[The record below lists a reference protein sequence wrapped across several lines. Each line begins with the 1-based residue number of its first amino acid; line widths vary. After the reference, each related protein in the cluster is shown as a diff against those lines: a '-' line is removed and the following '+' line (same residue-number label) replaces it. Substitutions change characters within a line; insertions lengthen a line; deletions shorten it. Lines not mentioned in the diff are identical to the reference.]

1 MAAHPLSVA
10 LTLDRLQAAGLIRA
24 LIASPVVVLGGGFV
38 GVMVVV
44 RLAALA
50 QGLSLGASE
59 AGLAGGTVAA
69 VVFLALTLSIAPRE
83 RAREGPLGFAFIA
96 PRFTGRVAAVRAG
109 LLSAPLLILALTL
122 IVLKRPDLAVA
133 GGVGLI
139 SGSVSGLALG
149 VLVIRLTALGT
160 ASTSL
165 RRLERPFLRMAPA
178 VSSGVAALAL
188 ALVAARLQA
197 QGADQ
202 AAQAAAV
209 AGLGLAALGA
219 LRVDTVRFALIA
231 SLPTSLWRS
240 LLPLLLLPLLICGAV
255 ATAMLLLLGTAP
267 APALGLG
274 GLAGLAGATLR
285 VLMALSSLG
294 RSQVG
299 AQQAAAVELLILTLL
314 GLSGLFLLAPLW
326 IAFRTIW
333 LWRRAERVRW
343 REATT

>member
-1 MAAHPLSVA
+1 MAAHPLSAA

-24 LIASPVVVLGGGFV
+24 LVASPVVVVGGGFV
-38 GVMVVV
+38 GAMVVV

-50 QGLSLGASE
+50 RGLALGAIES
-59 AGLAGGTVAA
+59 GLAGGAVAA
-69 VVFLALTLSIAPRE
+69 VVFLALTLAIAPRD
-83 RAREGPLGFAFIA
+83 RAREGPLGFAFITPGFA
-96 PRFTGRVAAVRAG
+96 GRVAAVRAG
-109 LLSAPLLILALTL
+109 FLSAPLLVLVLTL

-133 GGVGLI
+133 VGVGLI
-139 SGSVSGLALG
+139 SGSVSGLVLG
-149 VLVIRLTALGT
+149 VIVIRLTAPGT
-160 ASTSL
+160 PSTSL
-165 RRLERPFLRMAPA
+165 PRLAFLRMAPG
-178 VSSGVAALAL
+178 VSSVVAAVAL
-188 ALVAARLQA
+188 ALVAGRLQA

-202 AAQAAAV
+202 AARAAAV

-231 SLPTSLWRS
+231 SLPASLWRS
-240 LLPLLLLPLLICGAV
+240 LLPLLPLPLLICGTV
-255 ATAMLLLLGTAP
+255 ATAILLLLGTAP

-285 VLMALSSLG
+285 VLLALSSLG

-299 AQQAAAVELLILTLL
+299 AQQATAVELLILTLL
-314 GLSGLFLLAPLW
+314 GLSGLSILAPMW
-326 IAFRTIW
+326 IAFRLIW